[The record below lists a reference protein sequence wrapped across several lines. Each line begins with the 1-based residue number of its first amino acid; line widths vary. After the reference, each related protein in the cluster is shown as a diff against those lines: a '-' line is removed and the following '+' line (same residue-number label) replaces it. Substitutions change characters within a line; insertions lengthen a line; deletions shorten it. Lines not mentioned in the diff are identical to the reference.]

1 MSNLHCMAV
10 DDEPLALDIVEE
22 FCRRIPDLDLV
33 ARAGSA
39 VEAAAILEHVPV
51 DWVCL
56 DINMPHGS
64 GGELARRTER
74 MPRVIFTTAY
84 PDYAVTGF
92 ELDAVDYLLKPFSFE
107 RFERSVDRARAR
119 RGLQERSGEAAQSA
133 PECLFV
139 RVDYATVRIDRSEIL
154 YVEGLKDYVRIV
166 TPARSY
172 VTKLSLKK
180 VERALHGDAFLRVH
194 KSYLVN
200 LARVEAVETGFVRIG
215 GQRIPVGTS
224 SRKPLI
230 DYLRSNRV

>member
-1 MSNLHCMAV
+1 MAV
-10 DDEPLALDIVEE
+10 DDEPLALDIIGE

-39 VEAAAILEHVPV
+39 VEAAGILERESV
-51 DWVCL
+51 DLVFL
-56 DINMPHGS
+56 DISMPHVS
-64 GGELARRTER
+64 GVELARRTER
-74 MPRVIFTTAY
+74 MPMVIFTTAY

-107 RFERSVDRARAR
+107 RFERAVDRARTR
-119 RGLQERSGEAAQSA
+119 RGRQERPGSAAQSA
-133 PECLFV
+133 PDCLFV
-139 RVDYATVRIDRSEIL
+139 RVDYATVRIDRSDIL

-180 VERALHGDAFLRVH
+180 VERTLHADTFLRVH

-200 LARVEAVETGFVRIG
+200 LARVESVETGFVRIG
-215 GQRIPVGTS
+215 GQRIPVGTA
-224 SRKPLI
+224 SRKLLI